1 MVEFVGWGGQIYFL
15 TPSPALCWV
24 VVDSLSGNQ
33 VHSCFVFNYDMN
45 DMMRRVLLEVL

>member
-24 VVDSLSGNQ
+24 VVNPLSGNRA
-33 VHSCFVFNYDMN
+33 HSCFVFNYDMN
-45 DMMRRVLLEVL
+45 DMMRRVILEVL